1 MTIGVVLNT
10 PLISRTATLLL
21 SGTALGSMA
30 VASVAPAQAT
40 TTPDTVTTAATS
52 TAVTA
57 VAASQSRQQRRAGTA
72 VRYAKAQI
80 GDRYK
85 YGGNGPN
92 VWDCSGL
99 ARASW
104 RKAGVHLP
112 RVTYSMY
119 RAVKKKVS
127 WSHLRAGDLVFF
139 YKKGHVGVYAG
150 KGYMIHAPSS
160 GHRVKKVKLG
170 SYYRHVFSGAVRPGA

>member
-10 PLISRTATLLL
+10 SLISRNTTLLL
-21 SGTALGSMA
+21 SGIAFGSVTFVGIA
-30 VASVAPAQAT
+30 PTQVAA
-40 TTPDTVTTAATS
+40 TPDTVMVAS
-52 TAVTA
+52 TATA
-57 VAASQSRQQRRAGTA
+57 KPSRQQRRAAIA
-72 VRYAKAQI
+72 VRFARAQI
-80 GDRYK
+80 GDRYR

-92 VWDCSGL
+92 AWDCSGL

-104 RKAGVHLP
+104 RKAGVKLP

-127 WSHLRAGDLVFF
+127 WSHLHTGDLVFF
-139 YKKGHVGVYAG
+139 YSKGHVGVYVG

-160 GHRVKKVKLG
+160 GKRVQRVKLG
-170 SYYRHVFSGAVRPGA
+170 SYYRRHFSGAVRPGA

>member
-1 MTIGVVLNT
+1 VTIGVVLNT

-21 SGTALGSMA
+21 SGGALGSMTI
-30 VASVAPAQAT
+30 VGFAPATSA
-40 TTPDTVTTAATS
+40 TTPDTVMTNTVMTAATS
-52 TAVTA
+52 TAT
-57 VAASQSRQQRRAGTA
+57 SRQHRRAATA

-92 VWDCSGL
+92 SWDCSGL

-104 RKAGVHLP
+104 RKAGVKLP
-112 RVTYSMY
+112 RVTYSQY

-127 WSHLRAGDLVFF
+127 WSHLHSGDLLFF
-139 YKKGHVGVYAG
+139 YGKGHVGIYVG
-150 KGYMIHAPSS
+150 KGYMVHAPSS
-160 GHRVKKVKLG
+160 GKRVQKVKLG
-170 SYYRHVFSGAVRPGA
+170 SYYRHHLSGAVRPGA